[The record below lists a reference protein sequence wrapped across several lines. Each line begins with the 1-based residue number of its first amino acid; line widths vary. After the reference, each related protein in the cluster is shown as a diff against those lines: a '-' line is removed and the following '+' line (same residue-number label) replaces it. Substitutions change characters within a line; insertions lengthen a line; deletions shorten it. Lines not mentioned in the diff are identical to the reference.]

1 MSTTM
6 TIRLDEETKDQL
18 DRLSEAT
25 KRSKSFLAAEAI
37 REYIETNEWQ
47 IQEIKSALA
56 EADAGDFASAA
67 EVKRVTEKWNGRVR

>member
-1 MSTTM
+1 M
-6 TIRLDEETKDQL
+6 TVRLDNKMKDQL

-56 EADAGDFASAA
+56 EADAGDFSSDA
-67 EVKRVTEKWNGRVR
+67 EVKRVAEKWNGRVR